1 MSDGTPLQVN
11 RPIRSL
17 AASSIQ
23 QLPPRM
29 RVSPRFLQGLGS
41 LALSL
46 LAWAPVQGAYA
57 TNILERDIAIIG
69 GGASGVYAALRLRE
83 MNQSFAVVEER
94 DSFGGHV
101 STYTIPGT
109 ETHVDYGAQGFG
121 GDEDAILRF
130 FGYFN
135 IPLIRVKLSEVGF
148 GNTRY
153 VDFETSTE
161 LSDFHPDHNISILS
175 REVHKYPEIALN
187 TVLPSPLPEDL
198 TLPFRD
204 FIVKYGLEST
214 VFSIYFQTE
223 GLGDLLSQPTLYV
236 FKYLNTAYLDGQLPS
251 SPGFFVT
258 ERSFNQEVYLL
269 AQAEFGENALVSSRV
284 VYAHRSDNRVVLIVK
299 TPTGNKTIIAKKLLV
314 TMPPTM
320 ANMAPLGLDT
330 REYNLFSR
338 FKAQGWYVGLVNAT
352 GFVPGDEFVNAAA
365 DSQFNLPQLPA
376 LYQIS
381 PTRVEGIHL
390 VRYGS
395 TGYLNE
401 SAVKADIVRAVDRVR
416 RAVVPNAASL
426 PPVEL
431 LAFSSHW
438 PFSLRVSAADIAD
451 GFYSRL
457 DALQGHKSTWY
468 TGATFSSSTASHV
481 WNFTERLLP
490 RIFP

>member
-1 MSDGTPLQVN
+1 MHVP
-11 RPIRSL
+11 RRSL
-17 AASSIQ
+17 H
-23 QLPPRM
+23 
-29 RVSPRFLQGLGS
+29 GLGS

-46 LAWAPVQGAYA
+46 FAWAPVQA
-57 TNILERDIAIIG
+57 TSAGNILERDIAIIG

-83 MNQSFAVVEER
+83 MNHSFAVVEER
-94 DSFGGHV
+94 NNFGGHV

-109 ETHVDYGAQGFG
+109 ETHIDYGAQGFG
-121 GDEDAILRF
+121 GDEDAIQRF
-130 FGYFN
+130 FGYYD

-148 GNTRY
+148 GTTRY
-153 VDFETSTE
+153 VDFKTSTE
-161 LSDFHPDHNISILS
+161 LSDFQPNNDISVLS
-175 REVHKYPEIALN
+175 REVRKYPEIALN
-187 TVLPSPLPEDL
+187 TVLPKPLPEDL

-204 FIVKYGLEST
+204 FIIKYGLESS

-258 ERSFNQEVYLL
+258 ERAFNQEVYLR
-269 AQAEFGENALVSSRV
+269 AQADFGADALVSSKV
-284 VYAHRSDNRVVLIVK
+284 VAAYRNNSRVVLVVT
-299 TPTGNKTIIAKKLLV
+299 TPTGTKTIIAKKLLV

-320 ANMAPLGLDT
+320 ANMAPLGLDA
-330 REYNLFSR
+330 REYGLFSR

-352 GFVPGDEFVNAAA
+352 GFTPGDEFVNTAAN
-365 DSQFNLPQLPA
+365 SQFNLPQLPA

-395 TGYLNE
+395 PSYMNE
-401 SAVKADIVRAVDRVR
+401 SDVKANIVRTVESVR
-416 RAVVPNAASL
+416 RAVVPNAANL

-438 PFSLRVSAADIAD
+438 PFSLRVSANDIAD
-451 GFYSRL
+451 GFYTRL
-457 DALQGHKSTWY
+457 DALQGYRNTWY

-490 RIFP
+490 RVFS